1 LSLYNQWAMMIAALK
16 LYFCDKLWLIW
27 LLSPF
32 LLLAATY
39 LGSLAG
45 SIVML
50 RQRKALDWFIFG
62 LTIAYYLLIPG
73 VFYNR
78 RFWLPVMPLFR
89 WLACVGW
96 LAIWNNFQ
104 KIVYP
109 LKSTAV

>member
-1 LSLYNQWAMMIAALK
+1 
-16 LYFCDKLWLIW
+16 
-27 LLSPF
+27 

-50 RQRKALDWFIFG
+50 RQRKALDWFLFG
-62 LTIAYYLLIPG
+62 LTIAYYLLIPE
-73 VFYNR
+73 VFYNQ
-78 RFWLPVMPLFR
+78 RFWLPVMPLIR
-89 WLACVGW
+89 G

-104 KIVYP
+104 KIVHP